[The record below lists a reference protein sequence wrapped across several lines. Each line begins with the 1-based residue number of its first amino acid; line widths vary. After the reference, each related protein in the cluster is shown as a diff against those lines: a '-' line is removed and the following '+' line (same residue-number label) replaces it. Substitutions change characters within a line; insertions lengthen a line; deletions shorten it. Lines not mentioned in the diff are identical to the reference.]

1 MAVRVGPLERAV
13 LEVLWAHGGW
23 MTPRE
28 VHTVLAADRS
38 LAYTTV
44 MSVMS
49 NLWHKSVLERQSEGR
64 AYAYHPT
71 ESRDQRAASMM
82 AEALGAG
89 TSRLEVLNNFV
100 GRLGSAD
107 RRQLRRMLGEP

>member
-1 MAVRVGPLERAV
+1 MAVRVGPLERKV

-28 VHTVLAADRS
+28 VHTVLSDDRE

-49 NLWHKSVLERQSEGR
+49 NLWQKSVLERHRDGR
-64 AYAYHPT
+64 AFAYHPT
-71 ESRDQRAASMM
+71 ESRDERAASLM
-82 AEALGAG
+82 AEALAAGA
-89 TSRLEVLNNFV
+89 SRPEVLTNFI
-100 GRLGSAD
+100 GRLSASD
-107 RRQLRRMLGEP
+107 RRQLRRMLDGP